1 MNDLGDLTDA
11 EKVERLEKRV
21 AELEDTVLYLA
32 QTLGSH
38 GVLLPVE
45 VSGAQRMHQQAVT
58 LRGWF

>member
-1 MNDLGDLTDA
+1 MAEELTEA

-32 QTLGSH
+32 QTLGTL
-38 GVLLPVE
+38 GVLRPVE

-58 LRGWF
+58 LRGWW